1 MIGKNL
7 VIAIDGYSSCGKST
21 VARALAR
28 QLNYTY
34 IDSGAMYRA
43 ITLYCLENQLIHGN
57 EIDTDELRTKIP
69 DIRID
74 FIYNPEKGAA
84 ETFLNG
90 TNVEEAI
97 RQIDVSN
104 LVSPVSKLDFVREAM
119 VDLQRK
125 MSEGK
130 GVVMDGRDIGTVV
143 FPAADLKIFMT
154 ADPEVRA
161 KRRFDELV
169 AKGLP
174 VNMDEIREN
183 ISSRD
188 YIDSHRDIS
197 PLRQA
202 EDALL
207 LDNSYLTREEQL
219 NWILEQIRI
228 RFN

>member
-1 MIGKNL
+1 M
-7 VIAIDGYSSCGKST
+7 A
-21 VARALAR
+21 
-28 QLNYTY
+28 
-34 IDSGAMYRA
+34 
-43 ITLYCLENQLIHGN
+43 
-57 EIDTDELRTKIP
+57 
-69 DIRID
+69 DI
-74 FIYNPEKGAA
+74 
-84 ETFLNG
+84 
-90 TNVEEAI
+90 
-97 RQIDVSN
+97 
-104 LVSPVSKLDFVREAM
+104 
-119 VDLQRK
+119 
-125 MSEGK
+125 
-130 GVVMDGRDIGTVV
+130 
-143 FPAADLKIFMT
+143 KIFMT